1 MTIPSTANGWSLIGL
16 PSSWYW
22 TQMDWIISSPNAANV
37 SPFSQQAQVFS
48 WMGADGWK
56 VTVTLPPL
64 NDDQAREWE
73 SFLWDAQGGATAFL
87 IGNPLRKTPKG
98 NPKPASAAGILV
110 NGTNAAMVSTINLRG
125 FTASEPRVFVKGDL
139 ISVNYRLYMV
149 RDQYVSADAS
159 GNATVIIGPSLR
171 EALTD
176 GMAVATHNATGMFR
190 LAKGDSPFSI
200 DSNRQTSM
208 SLQLVEAR

>member
-16 PSSWYW
+16 PSSWCW
-22 TQMDWIISSPNAANV
+22 TQMDWIIRVPTTQNTSPYTG
-37 SPFSQQAQVFS
+37 QTAQVIK
-48 WMGADGWK
+48 WPGADGWL

-64 NDDQAREWE
+64 NDDEAREWE

-87 IGNPLRKTPKG
+87 IGNPLRKMPKG
-98 NPKPASAAGILV
+98 SVNSAIFV
-110 NGTNAAMVSTINLRG
+110 NGANAAMADTLNLRG
-125 FTASEPRVFVKGDL
+125 FRASQPRVFMRGDL
-139 ISVNYRLYMV
+139 ISVNSRLYMV

-159 GNATVIIGPSLR
+159 GNATVIIGPTLR

-176 GMAVATHNATGMFR
+176 GMVVATHNATGMFR

>member
-1 MTIPSTANGWSLIGL
+1 MTTPITANGWPLVGL
-16 PSSWYW
+16 PSSWCW
-22 TQMDWIISSPNAANV
+22 TQMDWTIRVPTTQNTSPYTG
-37 SPFSQQAQVFS
+37 QTAQVIK
-48 WMGADGWK
+48 WPGADGWL

-64 NDDQAREWE
+64 NDDDAREWE
-73 SFLWDAQGGATAFL
+73 SFLWDAQGGAAAFL

-98 NPKPASAAGILV
+98 SVNSPILI
-110 NGTNAAMVSTINLRG
+110 NGANAAMAGTLNLRG
-125 FTASEPRVFVKGDL
+125 FHANQPRVLVRGDL
-139 ISVNYRLYMV
+139 ISANYRLYMV

-159 GNATVIIGPSLR
+159 GNATVTIGPTLR

-190 LAKGDSPFSI
+190 LAKGESPFSI
-200 DSNRQTSM
+200 DSNHQTSM